1 MAIQGQ
7 EGSGIPDYLNLS
19 AYAQTINAQA
29 SLANKIELVK
39 PQGHTQT
46 TDAQAGHAQTSN
58 AQTGNTQAGHTQTGN
73 AQTLAIPSTSFSSW
87 ARVHCPTCRGKFTVD
102 QLKLHMPSC
111 QGHTQ
116 TTDAQAGHAQTS
128 NAQTGHTQTGNA
140 QTPAIPSTSFNLS
153 GNAQARNAQ
162 AGQTQTSNAQTGHA
176 QAGHTQTG
184 NAQESNAQAG
194 PTLTEIA
201 QTPTIPSTS
210 LNLSGNAQA
219 SNVQAGHTQAGNA
232 EVPAISFEE
241 RFPGVPSP
249 GTDVRFFF
257 IVFLNNSIILNKQFI

>member
-73 AQTLAIPSTSFSSW
+73 AQTLAIPSTSFNL
-87 ARVHCPTCRGKFTVD
+87 P
-102 QLKLHMPSC
+102 
-111 QGHTQ
+111 
-116 TTDAQAGHAQTS
+116 GHAQAS
-128 NAQTGHTQTGNA
+128 N
-140 QTPAIPSTSFNLS
+140 
-153 GNAQARNAQ
+153 
-162 AGQTQTSNAQTGHA
+162 A

-184 NAQESNAQAG
+184 NDQA
-194 PTLTEIA
+194 E
-201 QTPTIPSTS
+201 
-210 LNLSGNAQA
+210 
-219 SNVQAGHTQAGNA
+219 HTQAGNA
-232 EVPAISFEE
+232 ELPATSVLEDRIDVSF
-241 RFPGVPSP
+241 SLL
-249 GTDVRFFF
+249 FFQF
-257 IVFLNNSIILNKQFI
+257 HNSKQTFYLIYRTKNDAGSHSC